1 MHIGNILKNTTDGS
15 VLGAVVYTYPNKLI
29 IFRNVNGLN
38 PGIFKMPVEDLNNPM
53 IVSAGTINQ
62 PEFEPIKKALLKY
75 YRRGTLPES
84 EKAVFGRIMEYAFP
98 NGVPLFDDL
107 AERMPDDATRAI
119 RLSDHLQPGKCLY
132 INTVQSGPFGHLD
145 NQCIYVLGGDEF
157 GLWVCPHQSGS
168 EFTTSYLPFKDR
180 TVPKFWSVN
189 RLLPGEVR
197 DNRGAEYVGRF
208 LAAKTQGGL
217 ANQITHADTRMKLSH
232 DPTTG
237 LATVIMP
244 QKWAGQTYDF
254 PTGTIKPIT
263 NTSGSAGLGAKSR
276 AFAMMGLGSNTIDNN
291 EPYTGPPIS
300 GPDNGQSSDRI
311 TKDDAEH
318 AKMAATTL
326 AELNEDQLAFQDKLE
341 KTGKAGAQKSAKKS
355 QQTGGAA
362 ASDIADAW
370 AGVDT
375 VEPIIPDD
383 KGEGQT
389 DTDIGAQGSRRRRL
403 SSNEAEDLAA
413 VAELGEQ
420 PAVSGDEDEDGLG
433 SETEEGL
440 VFNESDLEFIEE
452 DEPIIELD
460 KVQKIRQMP
469 VPELDK
475 VFKESIQKGHIY
487 KQKLEKIPALL
498 RDNPLYKDRIAKD
511 VNVIS
516 LLKAQ
521 MTTESR
527 MVLAQPADYHPLV
540 ESMLRHDYSN
550 HFLVPLVVTTKK
562 LYLTKKDPI
571 TRDDLAG
578 PTAAVEGDFHK
589 YMSEW
594 CRQNAR
600 GGIKKMV
607 DINENLNRIMTEAAP
622 HLPATMS
629 QLGLMVRFGEGI
641 RPADTR
647 NRDTTIKLKTTRAQ
661 EDLEY
666 LAQATQAIRFGTGGR
681 EFQLR
686 NFAVDTQ
693 PFDSHVV
700 LGPIGNYSN
709 LPKTE
714 YTIAEIE
721 AMEEEVDKNIAVVGS
736 IYNINYL
743 GDNVNLVG
751 FVRPPVMNFLQGRGE
766 NLPSLATDLSLAED
780 KGQIVIQYLDEHS
793 GGGDDNIDS
802 TVAPA
807 ESLEHPDK
815 FIVYLFQDPGAT
827 AGSGPSLTD
836 DVLKG
841 YLGRIVPRFEHI
853 TRLFTDTY
861 RVEQPADL
869 ERLIEILYKFDY
881 IVPHREGLSL
891 AASRTQ
897 PETHLRH
904 KSSANWENTQALQ
917 EVEDRIVRA
926 MIAYNNKMD
935 KIHRLRVM
943 RDAKHQERDELAA
956 PKTPKAT
963 GEHQLITP
971 GLVEL
976 ADKIYGERYSD
987 IAGSGELA
995 ELDENKMDYYAHKPD
1010 RAQYINLLLRKTSLS
1025 RLLEL
1030 LSIPEL
1036 ESSLAVLKSKYEA
1049 SGRALP
1055 ADLTTRVPAE
1065 TLEKTQLGKCAS
1077 ADGQG
1082 GIAGRK
1088 PRILRYPS
1096 LARMKEDNARVAT
1109 TPAGDLVLEG
1119 DYAMVEEA
1127 GKKLIFRRE
1136 TLNDGDFWIGQPI
1149 SILEQLLFKKRAT
1162 CAAVDGSGSAV
1173 PTQAELDT
1181 ARAAMQLP
1189 EEQLAGTDSDPD
1201 KAKTLQLGKDG
1212 QPTSECIFDVNRLQ
1226 CLPVDIVD
1234 MDRDLADIQAR
1245 IMDINGQI
1253 AFARAL
1259 PPLLA
1264 ECEKAIAATEKEIR
1278 NYNHG
1283 VSLVEKYYTALIA
1296 QQQKELE
1303 ALVKR
1308 RRDCPHF
1315 GVVQYLEGLLNLSD
1329 QERYMLVK
1337 EIINRFQNQ
1346 EQASRLDL
1354 LLVAPDNKD
1363 NNIECHVC
1371 SQTLLCK
1378 HYLYALELMENSENG
1393 RLDEKALQSVYG
1405 EVLGGTFYCRVCG
1418 VPIGNTEVLDIEE
1431 FEKDGGK
1438 EGMHVKTRE
1447 VMEDIGVIERQ
1458 KAAVDKIITAAINND
1473 TDDDLKTKLRLY
1485 KLAKD
1490 LIGLAV
1496 MSVEDELAMVNFLK
1510 TYEFIPRKTFY
1521 NLILRRFVQARGGQ
1535 AAGINKSA
1543 VDNLANTQFWR
1554 HATCDILGHLL
1565 IIIQTS
1571 IQTYTVFNKLCA
1583 TNNYMGWPLLGV
1595 GADDNIPEED
1605 QGGIE
1610 LMFCVVKQIALL
1622 PEFRVLGNAEGTDIA
1637 DLRGLIMKR
1646 ITELIRNNEQ
1656 VRTRLDRSLDT
1667 KFNQISLLEEFRLSA
1682 TNYWASYR
1690 PVMAGTI
1697 PGGVKWTPVRDLDM
1711 AAVRD
1716 WQAKGHS
1723 SMVSA
1728 GRDNIAYHAQ
1738 VLAHNLTS
1746 VIEKEVPANRIMLV
1760 NTVAN
1765 SCCPIDYSIIT
1776 KSKVPTDHSGNEH
1789 NSVGSSK
1796 QHLSGATA
1804 ASKYLNPEINYYMN
1818 LEHQHEPIR
1827 NALRRIGEYSAMIK
1841 ILERAVAPPR
1851 VRLTFPYVSKDVIPK
1866 DMTIGLEGDDLQAYF
1881 LKFIDEG
1888 PFKGA
1893 EHIFD
1898 PFGRCIVS
1906 GALKREVAEI
1916 TYTQTDFERLLSVVE
1931 RQKVIKDPRLVAYQP
1946 SGAIGLPFGSAAVFI
1961 QLVAAMEK
1969 LDNVASGKY
1978 INLAQLVEMAPR
1990 VNELLEHDT
1999 RFNNDLENLTKDFQL
2014 ICKLNTELETK
2025 PGQTKSAEKIS
2036 KRIAHLKVILGQME
2050 KLAVSRL
2057 NELLLANIGWG
2068 FREFGVGAKP
2078 TNRVRQVAGGE
2089 DGQLDS
2095 NKLVSNDKLVGG
2107 AVKAGLPADYKKEYY
2122 GLLTMIDTER
2132 QSEITDI
2139 VDIIGG
2145 NKKEELG
2152 LEQTLIN
2159 LGALRDINRDLREY
2173 LDRQERIVPH
2183 YEYVNHDREQEVQ
2196 HHIIRG
2202 QFIRKLL
2209 SDIRL
2214 LVVQLKNEA
2223 WIDYKTAADVP
2234 EYLRDFYKYK
2244 DGALVFRDKLAP
2256 VAILLTCL
2264 GGQLDEI
2271 TEGSIFSAEL
2281 VDSLLAY
2288 IFTLMLGTM
2297 LSRVADGHTG
2307 DANKEVVQTIPYP
2320 AAEQPDVAIAI
2331 TTSENEFDFVA
2342 AVDRAKGR
2350 LEPSAADQA
2359 PEHLVITDSP
2369 ESANLAEEDELGM
2382 YPEFIAEPSPNDPI
2396 AAHEEFESS
2405 QEMNLG
2411 AAAKEVKT
2419 TQRRLVIDFIRDV
2432 VLYAQRMEH
2441 IYNEMNLDR
2450 IREQIAR
2457 TQEKQ
2462 TKLNLAAPKF
2472 LKQEGMEDDYRMVM
2486 NLINLGFM
2494 KYKDLNNYM
2503 QDHYGDDVFHQGEE
2517 EADERPLFDGGD
2529 DRDYD
2534 REDGGEGFGDGMDRD
2549 EEARRNKYGL
2559 DNAEM
2564 AEMGYVGAQ
2573 EDMEEMDYGYLGV
2586 DEA

>member
-1 MHIGNILKNTTDGS
+1 M
-15 VLGAVVYTYPNKLI
+15 
-29 IFRNVNGLN
+29 
-38 PGIFKMPVEDLNNPM
+38 
-53 IVSAGTINQ
+53 
-62 PEFEPIKKALLKY
+62 
-75 YRRGTLPES
+75 
-84 EKAVFGRIMEYAFP
+84 
-98 NGVPLFDDL
+98 
-107 AERMPDDATRAI
+107 
-119 RLSDHLQPGKCLY
+119 
-132 INTVQSGPFGHLD
+132 
-145 NQCIYVLGGDEF
+145 
-157 GLWVCPHQSGS
+157 
-168 EFTTSYLPFKDR
+168 
-180 TVPKFWSVN
+180 
-189 RLLPGEVR
+189 
-197 DNRGAEYVGRF
+197 GRF

-217 ANQITHADTRMKLSH
+217 ANQITHADTRMKLTH

-254 PTGTIKPIT
+254 TTGTVKPISIT
-263 NTSGSAGLGAKSR
+263 NGKPSATSR
-276 AFAMMGLGSNTIDNN
+276 AFAMMGMGSNTIDNN
-291 EPYTGPPIS
+291 EPYTGPPIN
-300 GPDNGQSSDRI
+300 GLELGQSSDRI
-311 TKDDAEH
+311 TKDDEEH
-318 AKMAATTL
+318 AKLAAATL
-326 AELNEDQLAFQDKLE
+326 AELNEDQLTFHDKLE
-341 KTGKAGAQKSAKKS
+341 RTGTRKSVRKQ

-375 VEPIIPDD
+375 IEPIIPDD

-389 DTDIGAQGSRRRRL
+389 GTDIGAQGSRRRRL

-420 PAVSGDEDEDGLG
+420 VAQGDEDEDGLG
-433 SETEEGL
+433 SETEDGL

-460 KVQKIRQMP
+460 KVQKIRQIP

-540 ESMLRHDYSN
+540 ESMLRNDYSN
-550 HFLVPLVVTTKK
+550 HFLVPLVITTKK

-641 RPADTR
+641 RPADIR
-647 NRDTTIKLKTTRAQ
+647 NQDTTIKLKTTRAQ

-736 IYNINYL
+736 IYNIAYM

-751 FVRPPVMNFLQGRGE
+751 FVRPPIMNFLQGRGE

-780 KGQIVIQYLDEHS
+780 KGQIVIKYLDSDHPNPEIQE
-793 GGGDDNIDS
+793 NE
-802 TVAPA
+802 AA
-807 ESLEHPDK
+807 ESLDDPEK
-815 FIVYLFQDPGAT
+815 FIVYLFQDPGT
-827 AGSGPSLTD
+827 SNNNGPTITD
-836 DVLKG
+836 DILRA
-841 YLGRIVPRFEHI
+841 YLGRIVPKFDDI
-853 TRLFTDTY
+853 TRLFTNTY
-861 RVEQPADL
+861 RVEQPGDL

-926 MIAYNNKMD
+926 MVAYNNKMD

-943 RDAKHQERDELAA
+943 RDAKHQERTELAA
-956 PKTPKAT
+956 PKTPKVAS
-963 GEHQLITP
+963 EHQLITP

-976 ADKIYGERYSD
+976 ADKIYGERYAD

-1055 ADLTTRVPAE
+1055 ADLTTRVAPE
-1065 TLEKTQLGKCAS
+1065 TLEKTQLGKCAG

-1149 SILEQLLFKKRAT
+1149 SVLEQLLFKKRAT
-1162 CAAVDGSGSAV
+1162 CAAVDGSGGAV

-1189 EEQLAGTDSDPD
+1189 EEQLTGTDSDPD

-1212 QPTSECIFDVNRLQ
+1212 QPTSSCIFDVSRLQ

-1346 EQASRLDL
+1346 ELASRLDL
-1354 LLVAPDNKD
+1354 LTVAPDNKH
-1363 NNIECHVC
+1363 NNIECHIC

-1418 VPIGNTEVLDIEE
+1418 APIGNTEVLDIEE

-1490 LIGLAV
+1490 LLGLAV

-1510 TYEFIPRKTFY
+1510 TYEFIPRQTFF
-1521 NLILRRFVQARGGQ
+1521 NLIYRRFLQAQGGRAHAVNK
-1535 AAGINKSA
+1535 AAIDVK
-1543 VDNLANTQFWR
+1543 ANEFFWQ

-1571 IQTYTVFNKLCA
+1571 NQTYTVFNKLCA
-1583 TNNYMGWPLLGV
+1583 TNNYMGWPLLSV
-1595 GADDNIPEED
+1595 GGSNGDIPEED

-1610 LMFCVVKQIALL
+1610 LMFCVIKQIAIL
-1622 PEFRVLGNAEGTDIA
+1622 PEFHLLGSGTEIA
-1637 DLRGLIMKR
+1637 GLRNQIVKR
-1646 ITELIRNNEQ
+1646 INEQLRNNEI
-1656 VRTRLDRSLDT
+1656 VRTRLERALDT
-1667 KFNQISLLEEFRLSA
+1667 KYNQISLLEEFRLSA
-1682 TNYWASYR
+1682 TNYWSSYR

-1697 PGGVKWTPVRDLDM
+1697 PGGVKWTPIRDLDM
-1711 AAVRD
+1711 SAVRD
-1716 WQAKGHS
+1716 WSAKAHS
-1723 SMVSA
+1723 AMISA
-1728 GRDNIAYHAQ
+1728 GRDNISYQSQ
-1738 VLAHNLTS
+1738 VLTHNLTS
-1746 VIEKEVPANRIMLV
+1746 VIEKETPANRIMLI

-1765 SCCPIDYSIIT
+1765 SCCPIDYSVLM
-1776 KSKVPTDHSGNEH
+1776 KSGLPEDRASND
-1789 NSVGSSK
+1789 
-1796 QHLSGATA
+1796 ATA
-1804 ASKYLNPEINYYMN
+1804 KAHTQHINQSKYLNPEINYYMN
-1818 LEHQHEPIR
+1818 LEREHEPIR

-1841 ILERAVAPPR
+1841 MLEQAVAPPR
-1851 VRLTFPYVSKDVIPK
+1851 VRITFPYVSKDVIPK
-1866 DMTIGLEGDDLQAYF
+1866 DMTLALEGDDLQAFF

-1906 GALKREVAEI
+1906 GALKRDVAAVS
-1916 TYTQTDFERLLSVVE
+1916 YTQSDFDRLLSVVE
-1931 RQKVIKDPRLVAYQP
+1931 RQKLIKTSDATTHGHSKVAL
-1946 SGAIGLPFGSAAVFI
+1946 GLPFGSSHILV
-1961 QLVAAMEK
+1961 QLVAAIEK
-1969 LDNVASGKY
+1969 NPITNSGKY
-1978 INLAQLVEMAPR
+1978 VSLEQLVDAAPR
-1990 VNELLEHDT
+1990 INELLEHNT
-1999 RFNNDLENLTKDFQL
+1999 QFALDLENLAKDFTL
-2014 ICKLNTELETK
+2014 LARLGSECENPAI
-2025 PGQTKSAEKIS
+2025 GDKIS
-2036 KRIAHLKVILGQME
+2036 KRLSHLKVIIGQME

-2068 FREFGVGAKP
+2068 FREFGVGAKQ
-2078 TNRVRQVAGGE
+2078 TNRVGGT
-2089 DGQLDS
+2089 GAAKAP
-2095 NKLVSNDKLVGG
+2095 KL
-2107 AVKAGLPADYKKEYY
+2107 GLIQDYKKEYY
-2122 GLLTMIDTER
+2122 GLITMIDTER
-2132 QSEITDI
+2132 QSEIAAV
-2139 VDIIGG
+2139 VDIIGT
-2145 NKKEELG
+2145 NKKAELG

-2159 LGALRDINRDLREY
+2159 LGALRDISMDLRE
-2173 LDRQERIVPH
+2173 LMDKQERIVPH
-2183 YEYVNHDREQEVQ
+2183 YEYVNHDREQEIQ
-2196 HHIIRG
+2196 HHIIKAE
-2202 QFIRKLL
+2202 FIRKML

-2223 WIDYKTAADVP
+2223 WMDYKTAADVP
-2234 EYLRDFYKYK
+2234 EYLREFYKYK
-2244 DGALVFRDKLAP
+2244 DGAIVFRDKLSDI
-2256 VAILLTCL
+2256 VRLLTGL
-2264 GGQLDEI
+2264 GSLLDDI
-2271 TEGSIFSAEL
+2271 MEGSIFSAE
-2281 VDSLLAY
+2281 VIDNLLAY

-2297 LSRVADGHTG
+2297 LSRVADSHTT
-2307 DANKEVVQTIPYP
+2307 DANKDVIVQQPTTD
-2320 AAEQPDVAIAI
+2320 AASPNTAVAI
-2331 TTSENEFDFVA
+2331 TNSENEFDFVA

-2350 LEPSAADQA
+2350 VEPSAADQA
-2359 PEHLVITDSP
+2359 PEHIVIPVDDETGT
-2369 ESANLAEEDELGM
+2369 LAEEDELGM
-2382 YPEFIAEPSPNDPI
+2382 YPEFVAEPSPNDPI
-2396 AAHEEFESS
+2396 DIHDEFESS
-2405 QEMNLG
+2405 QDLNLG

-2419 TQRRLVIDFIRDV
+2419 TQRRLVIDFVRDV
-2432 VLYAQRMEH
+2432 VLFAQRMEH

-2472 LKQEGMEDDYRMVM
+2472 LKKEGMEDDYRMVM

-2494 KYKDLNNYM
+2494 QYKDLNNYM
-2503 QDHYGDDVFHQGEE
+2503 QDHYGDDVFRHGEE
-2517 EADERPLFDGGD
+2517 EADERPMFDGGD
-2529 DRDYD
+2529 DLDYN
-2534 REDGGEGFGDGMDRD
+2534 REGAGDGFGEGIDRD

>member
-1 MHIGNILKNTTDGS
+1 MHIGNILKNTADGS
-15 VLGAVVYTYPNKLI
+15 VLGAVVHTYPNKLI

-53 IVSAGTINQ
+53 IVSTGTINQ

-84 EKAVFGRIMEYAFP
+84 EKAVFSQIMEYAFP

-119 RLSDHLQPGKCLY
+119 RLADHLQPGSCLY

-157 GLWVCPHQSGS
+157 GIWVCPHQSGT
-168 EFTTSYLPFKDR
+168 EFNTSYLPFKDPN
-180 TVPKFWSVN
+180 VPKFWSVN
-189 RLLPGEVR
+189 RLLPGQVL

-217 ANQITHADTRMKLSH
+217 ANQITHSDTRIKLTH
-232 DPTTG
+232 DPETG
-237 LATVIMP
+237 QATVIMP
-244 QKWAGQTYDF
+244 QKWAGQNYDF
-254 PTGTIKPIT
+254 TTGTIKPIT
-263 NTSGSAGLGAKSR
+263 NSAQSKAYKL
-276 AFAMMGLGSNTIDNN
+276 MGLGSNIINDN
-291 EPYTGPPIS
+291 EPYVGPPQ
-300 GPDNGQSSDRI
+300 PPTHQTDESSKLGG
-311 TKDDAEH
+311 KDDIEY
-318 AKMAATTL
+318 AKLAAATL
-326 AELNEDQLAFQDKLE
+326 AELNADQLAFQDKIE
-341 KTGKAGAQKSAKKS
+341 KTGYTASQSGKKTK
-355 QQTGGAA
+355 QTGGGTT
-362 ASDIADAW
+362 SDIADAW

-375 VEPIIPDD
+375 AEPTVPDD
-383 KGEGQT
+383 MGEGQST
-389 DTDIGAQGSRRRRL
+389 LTNANNGNGRRRRL
-403 SSNEAEDLAA
+403 SSTEAEDLAA
-413 VAELGEQ
+413 TAELGST
-420 PAVSGDEDEDGLG
+420 PLASEDEEDNG
-433 SETEEGL
+433 SETTSEFA
-440 VFNESDLEFIEE
+440 FNEADLEFLED
-452 DEPIIELD
+452 DEPIIELE

-469 VPELDK
+469 VPELEK

-487 KQKLEKIPALL
+487 KQKLEKLPTLL
-498 RDNPLYKDRIAKD
+498 RDNPLYKDRISKD

-527 MVLAQPADYHPLV
+527 MVIAQPSEFHPMI
-540 ESMLRHDYSN
+540 ESMLRNDYTN
-550 HFLVPLVVTTKK
+550 HFLVPLVVSTKK

-571 TRDDLAG
+571 NRDDLAG
-578 PTAAVEGDFHK
+578 PTAAVEADFHK

-594 CRQNAR
+594 CKQNAK

-641 RPADTR
+641 RPSDTR
-647 NRDTTIKLKTTRAQ
+647 NRDTTVKLKTTRAQ
-661 EDLEY
+661 EEIEY

-709 LPKTE
+709 IPKTE

-736 IYNINYL
+736 VYNISYM

-766 NLPSLATDLSLAED
+766 NLPSLAGELSTAED
-780 KGQIVIQYLDEHS
+780 KGQIIIRYLDSETH
-793 GGGDDNIDS
+793 
-802 TVAPA
+802 
-807 ESLEHPDK
+807 ESLEGSTESLEDPDK
-815 FIVYLFQDPGAT
+815 FIIYLFQDPGAST
-827 AGSGPSLTD
+827 SSGPTLTD
-836 DVLKG
+836 DILRG
-841 YLGRIVPRFEHI
+841 YLGRIVPRFNDI
-853 TRLFTDTY
+853 TKLFTGTY
-861 RVEQPADL
+861 RVEQPGDL

-881 IVPHREGLSL
+881 IIPHREGLSL

-897 PETHLRH
+897 PETHLRT
-904 KSSANWENTQALQ
+904 KADANWENTQSLI

-926 MIAYNNKMD
+926 MVAYNNKMD

-943 RDAKHQERDELAA
+943 RDAKHQERDELR
-956 PKTPKAT
+956 KHKSETDTKDNQ
-963 GEHQLITP
+963 HQLITS
-971 GLVEL
+971 GLIEL

-987 IAGSGELA
+987 IAGAGEHA
-995 ELDENKMDYYAHKPD
+995 SLDENKMDYFAHKPD

-1025 RLLEL
+1025 RLQEL
-1030 LSIPEL
+1030 LSITEL

-1055 ADLTTRVPAE
+1055 NDLLTRIAPE
-1065 TLEKTQLGKCAS
+1065 TLEKTQLGKCAA

-1082 GIAGRK
+1082 GIGGRK

-1149 SILEQLLFKKRAT
+1149 NVLEQLLFKKRAT
-1162 CAAVDGSGSAV
+1162 CAATGSAT
-1173 PTQAELDT
+1173 PTQSELDN
-1181 ARAAMQLP
+1181 ARAAMRLP
-1189 EEQLAGTDSDPD
+1189 EEQLTGTDSDPD
-1201 KAKTLQLGKDG
+1201 KTKNLQLGKDG
-1212 QPTSECIFDVNRLQ
+1212 QPSSECIFDVSRLQ

-1245 IMDINGQI
+1245 IMDVNGQL

-1264 ECEKAIAATEKEIR
+1264 ECEKLLAAAEKEIR

-1283 VSLVEKYYTALIA
+1283 VVLVEKYYTALVA

-1308 RRDCPHF
+1308 HRDCPHF

-1354 LLVAPDNKD
+1354 LEVAPDSKH
-1363 NNIECHVC
+1363 NNIECHIC

-1378 HYLYALELMENSENG
+1378 HYLYALELIENSENG
-1393 RLDEKALQSVYG
+1393 RLDDKAIQAAYG
-1405 EVLGGTFYCRVCG
+1405 EVLGGTYYCRACG
-1418 VPIGNTEVLDIEE
+1418 APLGNTEVLDIEE

-1438 EGMHVKTRE
+1438 EGVHVKTRE
-1447 VMEDIGVIERQ
+1447 VMEDIGIIERQ
-1458 KAAVDKIITAAINND
+1458 KAAVDKIITAALNDD
-1473 TDDDLKTKLRLY
+1473 TDDDMKIKLRLY

-1490 LIGLAV
+1490 LLGLAI
-1496 MSVEDELAMVNFLK
+1496 MSVDDELAMVNFMK
-1510 TYEFIPRKTFY
+1510 TYEFIPRQTFY
-1521 NLILRRFVQARGGQ
+1521 NLIYRRFLQAQGGRAQ
-1535 AAGINKSA
+1535 AINKA
-1543 VDNLANTQFWR
+1543 AIDTKANEFFWR
-1554 HATCDILGHLL
+1554 HTTCDILGHLL

-1571 IQTYTVFNKLCA
+1571 VQTYTVFNKLCA
-1583 TNNYMGWPLLGV
+1583 TNNYMGWPLLSV
-1595 GADDNIPEED
+1595 GSGGDIPEED

-1622 PEFRVLGNAEGTDIA
+1622 PEFRMLGGLGGTDIS
-1637 DLRGLIMKR
+1637 DLRNLIVKR
-1646 ITELIRNNEQ
+1646 IDEQIRNNEM
-1656 VRTRLDRSLDT
+1656 VRTRLDRALDT
-1667 KFNQISLLEEFRLSA
+1667 KYNQISLLEEFRLSA
-1682 TNYWASYR
+1682 TNYWSSYR

-1697 PGGVKWTPVRDLDM
+1697 PGGVKWTPIRDLDM

-1716 WQAKGHS
+1716 WNAKGYTA
-1723 SMVSA
+1723 MVNA
-1728 GRDNIAYHAQ
+1728 GKDNIAYQAQ
-1738 VLAHNLTS
+1738 VLTHNLTS
-1746 VIEKEVPANRIMLV
+1746 VIEKEAPANRIMLV

-1765 SCCPIDYSIIT
+1765 SCCPIDYSVLMKSGLPEDQASNDATGAGKTNTNTHKTHTIT
-1776 KSKVPTDHSGNEH
+1776 
-1789 NSVGSSK
+1789 
-1796 QHLSGATA
+1796 ATKNA
-1804 ASKYLNPEINYYMN
+1804 KYLSPEINYYMN
-1818 LEHQHEPIR
+1818 LERQNEPIR
-1827 NALRRIGEYSAMIK
+1827 NALRRIGEYSVMIK
-1841 ILERAVAPPR
+1841 ILERSVAPPR
-1851 VRLTFPYVSKDVIPK
+1851 VRLTFPYVSKDIIPK
-1866 DMTIGLEGDDLQAYF
+1866 DMTLGLEGDDLQSYF

-1898 PFGRCIVS
+1898 PFGRCVVS
-1906 GALKREVAEI
+1906 GALKRDVAAVS
-1916 TYTQTDFERLLSVVE
+1916 YTQTDFDRLLSVVE
-1931 RQKVIKDPRLVAYQP
+1931 RQKVIKDPISTHIGP
-1946 SGAIGLPFGSAAVFI
+1946 SGALGLPFGSSHI
-1961 QLVAAMEK
+1961 LKQLVAAIEK
-1969 LDNVASGKY
+1969 NTMTNSGKY
-1978 INLAQLVEMAPR
+1978 INLEQLVEMAPR
-1990 VNELLEHDT
+1990 VNELLAHDT
-1999 RFNNDLENLTKDFQL
+1999 RFSLDLENLTKDFTVIAQL
-2014 ICKLNTELETK
+2014 TTECDKQQLNDKLK
-2025 PGQTKSAEKIS
+2025 
-2036 KRIAHLKVILGQME
+2036 KRINHLKVILSQME
-2050 KLAVSRL
+2050 KLAVARL
-2057 NELLLANIGWG
+2057 NELMVANLGWG

-2078 TNRVRQVAGGE
+2078 TNRVAQGGSA
-2089 DGQLDS
+2089 DRMT
-2095 NKLVSNDKLVGG
+2095 GG
-2107 AVKAGLPADYKKEYY
+2107 AGPVVKSGLVQDYKKEYY
-2122 GLLTMIDTER
+2122 GLITLIDTER
-2132 QSEITDI
+2132 QSEIADVVNVISST
-2139 VDIIGG
+2139 
-2145 NKKEELG
+2145 KKTELG

-2159 LGALRDINRDLREY
+2159 LGALRDIGLDLRE
-2173 LDRQERIVPH
+2173 LMDRQERIVPH
-2183 YEYVNHDREQEVQ
+2183 YEYVNHDREQEIQ
-2196 HHIIRG
+2196 HYIIRAD
-2202 QFIRKLL
+2202 FIRKLL

-2223 WIDYKTAADVP
+2223 WSDYKTAADVP
-2234 EYLRDFYKYK
+2234 DYLREFYKYK
-2244 DGALVFRDKLAP
+2244 DAALVFRDKLAG
-2256 VAILLTCL
+2256 ITGLLTGL
-2264 GGQLDEI
+2264 GGLLDGI
-2271 TEGSIFSAEL
+2271 TEGSIFGAE
-2281 VDSLLAY
+2281 VVAGLLSY
-2288 IFTLMLGTM
+2288 IFSLMLGGM
-2297 LSRVADGHTG
+2297 ISRVADGQPQ
-2307 DANKEVVQTIPYP
+2307 ANQAITLEVPQVVPHDD
-2320 AAEQPDVAIAI
+2320 QPVGIAI
-2331 TTSENEFDFVA
+2331 TNSENEFDFVA

-2350 LEPSAADQA
+2350 SEPSAAEQGA
-2359 PEHLVITDSP
+2359 EHLVIRDIYDETTTSP
-2369 ESANLAEEDELGM
+2369 EEEELGL
-2382 YPEFIAEPSPNDPI
+2382 YPEFIAEPTPNDPI
-2396 AAHEEFESS
+2396 SAHDEYSSAA
-2405 QEMNLG
+2405 EMNLG

-2419 TQRRLVIDFIRDV
+2419 TQRRVVIDFVRDV
-2432 VLYAQRMEH
+2432 VLFAQRMEH

-2450 IREQIAR
+2450 IREQMAR

-2494 KYKDLNNYM
+2494 QYKDLNAYL
-2503 QDHYGDDVFHQGEE
+2503 QEHYGNDVLRQGDED
-2517 EADERPLFDGGD
+2517 ADIRPQFDGGD
-2529 DRDYD
+2529 DY
-2534 REDGGEGFGDGMDRD
+2534 DGGDGTGDGPDRD

-2559 DNAEM
+2559 DDAEM

-2573 EDMEEMDYGYLGV
+2573 EDMEEMDYGYMGV

>member
-1 MHIGNILKNTTDGS
+1 MHIGNILKNTADGS
-15 VLGAVVYTYPNKLI
+15 VLGAVVHTYPNKLI

-119 RLSDHLQPGKCLY
+119 RLADHLQPGKCLY

-145 NQCIYVLGGDEF
+145 NQCVYVLGGDEH

-168 EFTTSYLPFKDR
+168 EFSTSYLPFKDR

-217 ANQITHADTRMKLSH
+217 ANQITHADTRIKLAH
-232 DPTTG
+232 DPETG
-237 LATVIMP
+237 RATVIMP

-254 PTGTIKPIT
+254 TTGTIKP
-263 NTSGSAGLGAKSR
+263 LGANSAQSK
-276 AFAMMGLGSNTIDNN
+276 AYKLMGLGSPDTINDN
-291 EPYTGPPIS
+291 EPYVGPPQTTTQTNDTLEL
-300 GPDNGQSSDRI
+300 G
-311 TKDDAEH
+311 KDDIEH
-318 AKMAATTL
+318 AKMAAATL
-326 AELNEDQLAFQDKLE
+326 AELNADQLAFQDKIE
-341 KTGKAGAQKSAKKS
+341 RTGQSILKSIKKS
-355 QQTGGAA
+355 QQTGGGA

-375 VEPIIPDD
+375 IEPIVPDD

-389 DTDIGAQGSRRRRL
+389 TLSNQTNGLGSGRRRRL
-403 SSNEAEDLAA
+403 SSAEAEDLAA
-413 VAELGEQ
+413 TAELGSTPLPSDYE
-420 PAVSGDEDEDGLG
+420 EDNG
-433 SETEEGL
+433 SETASEMAGEMA
-440 VFNESDLEFIEE
+440 FNEADLEFLED
-452 DEPIIELD
+452 DEPIIELE

-469 VPELDK
+469 VPELEK

-527 MVLAQPADYHPLV
+527 MVIAQPADYHPMI
-540 ESMLRHDYSN
+540 ETILRNDYTN

-571 TRDDLAG
+571 SRDDLAG
-578 PTAAVEGDFHK
+578 PTAAVEADFHK

-594 CRQNAR
+594 CRQNAK

-622 HLPATMS
+622 HLPAVMS

-647 NRDTTIKLKTTRAQ
+647 NPDTTVKLKTTRAQ
-661 EDLEY
+661 EDIEY

-681 EFQLR
+681 DFQLR

-709 LPKTE
+709 IPKTE

-721 AMEEEVDKNIAVVGS
+721 AMEEEVDKNIAAVGS
-736 IYNINYL
+736 IYNIAYM

-766 NLPSLATDLSLAED
+766 NLPSLASELSSAED
-780 KGQIVIQYLDEHS
+780 KGQIVIRYLDSDHP
-793 GGGDDNIDS
+793 DS
-802 TVAPA
+802 FEDGQS
-807 ESLEHPDK
+807 ESLEDPDK
-815 FIVYLFQDPGAT
+815 FIVYLFQDPGAST
-827 AGSGPSLTD
+827 NSGPTLTD
-836 DVLKG
+836 DVLRA
-841 YLGRIVPRFEHI
+841 YLGRIIPKFDDI
-853 TRLFTDTY
+853 TRLFTGTY
-861 RVEQPADL
+861 RVEQPGDL

-881 IVPHREGLSL
+881 IIPHREGLSL

-897 PETHLRH
+897 PETHLRT
-904 KSSANWENTQALQ
+904 KADANWENTQSLI

-926 MIAYNNKMD
+926 MVAYNNKMD
-935 KIHRLRVM
+935 KIHRLKVIQN
-943 RDAKHQERDELAA
+943 AKKQERDELSNH
-956 PKTPKAT
+956 KSGSGIKDNQH
-963 GEHQLITP
+963 ELITP
-971 GLVEL
+971 GLIEL
-976 ADKIYGERYSD
+976 ADKIYGEQYSD
-987 IAGSGELA
+987 IAGTGEFA
-995 ELDENKMDYYAHKPD
+995 SLDENKMDYYAHKPD

-1025 RLLEL
+1025 RLQEL
-1030 LSIPEL
+1030 LSITEL

-1055 ADLTTRVPAE
+1055 NDLSSRVAPE
-1065 TLEKTQLGKCAS
+1065 TLEKTQLGKCAA

-1082 GIAGRK
+1082 GIGGRK

-1096 LARMKEDNARVAT
+1096 LARLKEDNAKVAT

-1149 SILEQLLFKKRAT
+1149 SVLEQLLFKKRAT
-1162 CAAVDGSGSAV
+1162 CAATGSGAT
-1173 PTQAELDT
+1173 PTQSELDT
-1181 ARAAMQLP
+1181 ARAAMRLP

-1201 KAKTLQLGKDG
+1201 KTKNLQLGKDG
-1212 QPTSECIFDVNRLQ
+1212 QPTSECIFDLSRLQ

-1245 IMDINGQI
+1245 IMDVNGQL

-1264 ECEKAIAATEKEIR
+1264 ECEKSLVASEKEIR

-1283 VSLVEKYYTALIA
+1283 VVLVEKYYTALIA

-1315 GVVQYLEGLLNLSD
+1315 AVVQYLEGLLNLSD

-1354 LLVAPDNKD
+1354 LEVAPDNKH
-1363 NNIECHVC
+1363 NNIECHIC

-1378 HYLYALELMENSENG
+1378 HYLYALELIENSENG
-1393 RLDEKALQSVYG
+1393 WLDDKAIQAAYG
-1405 EVLGGTFYCRVCG
+1405 EVLGGTYYCRACG
-1418 VPIGNTEVLDIEE
+1418 APLGNTEVLDIEE

-1438 EGMHVKTRE
+1438 EGVHVKTRE

-1458 KAAVDKIITAAINND
+1458 KAAVDKIITAAIND
-1473 TDDDLKTKLRLY
+1473 ETDDDMKTKLRLY

-1490 LIGLAV
+1490 LLGLAV
-1496 MSVEDELAMVNFLK
+1496 MSVEDELAIVNFMK
-1510 TYEFIPRKTFY
+1510 TYEFIPRQTFY
-1521 NLILRRFVQARGGQ
+1521 NLIYRRFLQAQGGRAQ
-1535 AAGINKSA
+1535 AVNKA
-1543 VDNLANTQFWR
+1543 AIDTKANEFFWQ
-1554 HATCDILGHLL
+1554 HTTCDILGHLL

-1571 IQTYTVFNKLCA
+1571 NQTYTVFNKLCA
-1583 TNNYMGWPLLGV
+1583 TNNYMGWPLLSV
-1595 GADDNIPEED
+1595 GGSSGDIPEED

-1610 LMFCVVKQIALL
+1610 LMFCVIKQIALL
-1622 PEFRVLGNAEGTDIA
+1622 PEFHMLGSNGGTEISG
-1637 DLRGLIMKR
+1637 LRNQLVKR
-1646 ITELIRNNEQ
+1646 ITEQIRNNEM
-1656 VRTRLDRSLDT
+1656 VRTRLDRALDT
-1667 KFNQISLLEEFRLSA
+1667 KYNQISLLEEFRLSA
-1682 TNYWASYR
+1682 TNYWPSYR

-1697 PGGVKWTPVRDLDM
+1697 PGGVKWTPIRDLDM
-1711 AAVRD
+1711 TAVQD
-1716 WQAKGHS
+1716 WSAKAHS
-1723 SMVSA
+1723 AMVSA
-1728 GRDNIAYHAQ
+1728 GRDNIAYQSQ
-1738 VLAHNLTS
+1738 VLTHNLTS
-1746 VIEKEVPANRIMLV
+1746 VIEKEAPANRIMLV

-1765 SCCPIDYSIIT
+1765 SCCPIDYSVLM
-1776 KSKVPTDHSGNEH
+1776 KSGMPEDRANNDATGPRNTHTQH
-1789 NSVGSSK
+1789 PNSTSTLNK
-1796 QHLSGATA
+1796 
-1804 ASKYLNPEINYYMN
+1804 SKYLNPEINYYMN
-1818 LEHQHEPIR
+1818 LERENEPIR

-1851 VRLTFPYVSKDVIPK
+1851 VRLTFPYVSKDIIPK
-1866 DMTIGLEGDDLQAYF
+1866 DMTIALEGDELQAFF

-1906 GALKREVAEI
+1906 GALKRDVAAI
-1916 TYTQTDFERLLSVVE
+1916 SYTQTDFDRLLSVVE
-1931 RQKVIKDPRLVAYQP
+1931 RQKVIKDPTTLQTQA
-1946 SGAIGLPFGSAAVFI
+1946 SGALGLAFGSSHILI
-1961 QLVAAMEK
+1961 QLVAAIEK
-1969 LDNVASGKY
+1969 NPITNSGSY
-1978 INLAQLVEMAPR
+1978 INLEQLVEMAPR
-1990 VNELLEHDT
+1990 VNELLEHNA
-1999 RFNNDLENLTKDFQL
+1999 RFALDLENLTKDFTL
-2014 ICKLNTELETK
+2014 LSRLASECHNPKL
-2025 PGQTKSAEKIS
+2025 GDKIA
-2036 KRIAHLKVILGQME
+2036 KRIGHLKVILGQME
-2050 KLAVSRL
+2050 KLAVARL
-2057 NELLLANIGWG
+2057 NELMLANIGWG
-2068 FREFGVGAKP
+2068 FREFGVGAKQ
-2078 TNRVRQVAGGE
+2078 TNRVIQ
-2089 DGQLDS
+2089 QM
-2095 NKLVSNDKLVGG
+2095 GG
-2107 AVKAGLPADYKKEYY
+2107 AAAKGPKSGLIQDYKKEYY
-2122 GLLTMIDTER
+2122 GLITMIDTER
-2132 QSEITDI
+2132 QSEIAGV
-2139 VDIIGG
+2139 VDIIGT
-2145 NKKEELG
+2145 NKKAELG

-2159 LGALRDINRDLREY
+2159 LGALRDISRDLRE
-2173 LDRQERIVPH
+2173 LMDQQERIVPH
-2183 YEYVNHDREQEVQ
+2183 YEYVNHDREQEIQ
-2196 HHIIRG
+2196 HYIIRAE
-2202 QFIRKLL
+2202 FIRKLL
-2209 SDIRL
+2209 NDIRL

-2223 WIDYKTAADVP
+2223 WMDYKTAADVP
-2234 EYLRDFYKYK
+2234 DYLREFYKYK
-2244 DGALVFRDKLAP
+2244 DAAQVFRDKLAS
-2256 VAILLTCL
+2256 ITGLITGL
-2264 GGQLDEI
+2264 GGLLDGI
-2271 TEGSIFSAEL
+2271 SEGSIFGAE
-2281 VDSLLAY
+2281 VVAGLLSY
-2288 IFTLMLGTM
+2288 VFSLMLGGM
-2297 LSRVADGHTG
+2297 ISRVSDGQPH
-2307 DANKEVVQTIPYP
+2307 ANQTITLEVPQVIP
-2320 AAEQPDVAIAI
+2320 HDDNPTGIAI
-2331 TTSENEFDFVA
+2331 TNSENEFDFVA

-2350 LEPSAADQA
+2350 AEPSAAEQGVEHMVIINNQEETNTN
-2359 PEHLVITDSP
+2359 PE
-2369 ESANLAEEDELGM
+2369 EEELGL
-2382 YPEFIAEPSPNDPI
+2382 YPEFVAEPAPNDPI
-2396 AAHEEFESS
+2396 AAHEEYSS
-2405 QEMNLG
+2405 AAEMNLG

-2419 TQRRLVIDFIRDV
+2419 TQRRVVIDFVRDV
-2432 VLYAQRMEH
+2432 VLFAQRMEH
-2441 IYNEMNLDR
+2441 IYNQMNLDR
-2450 IREQIAR
+2450 IREQMAR

-2486 NLINLGFM
+2486 NMINLGFM
-2494 KYKDLNNYM
+2494 EYKDLNSYM
-2503 QDHYGDDVFHQGEE
+2503 RDHYGDDVFRQGEE
-2517 EADERPLFDGGD
+2517 EMDTRPIFDGGD
-2529 DRDYD
+2529 DY
-2534 REDGGEGFGDGMDRD
+2534 DGGDGTGDGPDRD

-2573 EDMEEMDYGYLGV
+2573 EDMEEMDYGYIGV